1 MGTYRQPSQVIDK
14 SLSVANQSAQNIAAQ
29 MERGLRI
36 QRQQQLQEAKEA
48 QRQAEL
54 KNKDFKRFSEKRN
67 AAVDGYREGMAS
79 WEHINQGDAGAPT
92 QGVSIENQLK
102 SNALYYLDIM
112 SGSVEGDERYRTA
125 ELSIK
130 NMIAEYPLMADMLN
144 KEAAQAANAYTV
156 DGLKRNSNEPDAFLE
171 TDDPMSDIKK
181 TMLRNVNEGSNYQR
195 FNIQTGVN
203 GVNIIYSDGN
213 NKEFTLNSRE
223 YKTQFENGYNLVETT
238 DAKAQKVFM
247 DGVWSIVG
255 KGYEGEGELKT
266 TYTEFKEKG
275 ESLTET
281 DKILHFSKA
290 NAEVK
295 KQVSRWVED
304 NQGEVTQSQWQLL
317 GGEGIFNREKDK
329 GKLVE
334 LLTKA
339 QIDNNGIPGSKLI
352 SSSSVERDLKIPKE
366 DVIET
371 PKTIDLSDISSIA
384 EKAKKKILSIP
395 GKDMPRMSE
404 AYDAQ
409 IETQR
414 TKYEKEIKNIL
425 NKQGGSFMNQKL
437 KKGGTTYNISGFDV
451 VSSKEGKFKIKPF
464 SIKESQDDEGNVSSK
479 KNYLQSYSTDDLD
492 KLKRDLSLASKGE
505 YERVLNTGKNPTE
518 GMNSQEMYDY
528 YIQLAN
534 KNTKIK

>member
-14 SLSVANQSAQNIAAQ
+14 SLSVANQGAQNIAAQ

-36 QRQQQLQEAKEA
+36 QRQQQLQEAKQA

-54 KNKDFKRFSEKRN
+54 KNKDFKRFSENRN
-67 AAVDGYREGMAS
+67 AAVDGYRESMAS

-156 DGLKRNSNEPDAFLE
+156 DGLKRNTNEPDAFLE

-238 DAKAQKVFM
+238 DAKAQKKFM
-247 DGVWSIVG
+247 DGVWDVVG
-255 KGYEGEGELKT
+255 KGYEGKGDITT
-266 TYTEFKEKG
+266 TYTEFLDRG
-275 ESLTET
+275 ESVTNTE
-281 DKILHFSKA
+281 KVEHFEQA
-290 NAEVK
+290 NLRVK
-295 KQVSRWVED
+295 DQINKWVEE

-317 GGEGIFNREKDK
+317 GGTGVYKRENNK
-329 GKLVE
+329 GELAE
-334 LLTKA
+334 LLEKQ
-339 QIDNNGIPGSKLI
+339 QIANYGIPGTKLI
-352 SSSSVERDLKIPKE
+352 SDSSVEKRLP
-366 DVIET
+366 
-371 PKTIDLSDISSIA
+371 LS
-384 EKAKKKILSIP
+384 
-395 GKDMPRMSE
+395 
-404 AYDAQ
+404 
-409 IETQR
+409 
-414 TKYEKEIKNIL
+414 
-425 NKQGGSFMNQKL
+425 KL
-437 KKGGTTYNISGFDV
+437 KKENEILTYPDIIKGASNLVNLTVSGDKEVADIDFSKSEIEFDPKKRKEFETTKLTPEFKNKQQEIKEKLRADLKAKFDIKDYGMGKV
-451 VSSKEGKFKIKPF
+451 VSDFRIGIKDGEVIVYPQYRKEN
-464 SIKESQDDEGNVSSK
+464 KETGDDELLDIPGFKDGIIINDTNLGRFDKLLGGAKGQVADSSK
-479 KNYLQSYSTDDLD
+479 TKT
-492 KLKRDLSLASKGE
+492 KTK
-505 YERVLNTGKNPTE
+505 PTA
-518 GMNSQEMYDY
+518 Y
-528 YIQLAN
+528 
-534 KNTKIK
+534 

>member
-14 SLSVANQSAQNIAAQ
+14 SLSVANQGAQNIAAQ

-54 KNKDFKRFSEKRN
+54 KNKDFKRFSENRN

-171 TDDPMSDIKK
+171 TDDPMRDIKK

-238 DAKAQKVFM
+238 DAKAQKKFM
-247 DGVWSIVG
+247 DGVWDVVG
-255 KGYEGEGELKT
+255 KGYEGKGDITT
-266 TYTEFKEKG
+266 TYTEFLDRG
-275 ESLTET
+275 ESVTNTE
-281 DKILHFSKA
+281 KVEHFEQA
-290 NAEVK
+290 NLRVK
-295 KQVSRWVED
+295 DQINKWVEE

-317 GGEGIFNREKDK
+317 GGTGVYKRENNKDELA
-329 GKLVE
+329 KL
-334 LLTKA
+334 LKKQ
-339 QIDNNGIPGSKLI
+339 QIDNYGIPGTKLI
-352 SSSSVERDLKIPKE
+352 SDSSVERDLKIPKE

-371 PKTIDLSDISSIA
+371 PKTIDLSDISSISKKA
-384 EKAKKKILSIP
+384 EKEILAIP
-395 GKDMPRMSE
+395 GKGTMGE
-404 AYDAQ
+404 AYDANVKA
-409 IETQR
+409 QR
-414 TKYEKEIKNIL
+414 TKYENEIKNIL
-425 NKQGGSFMNQKL
+425 NNQEGSFMNQKL

-464 SIKESQDDEGNVSSK
+464 SIKESQDDQGNVSSK

>member
-14 SLSVANQSAQNIAAQ
+14 SLSVANQGAQNIAAQ

-144 KEAAQAANAYTV
+144 KEAAQAANAYTI
-156 DGLKRNSNEPDAFLE
+156 DGLKRNTNEPDAFLE
-171 TDDPMSDIKK
+171 TDDPMSGIKK

-238 DAKAQKVFM
+238 DAKAQKKFM
-247 DGVWSIVG
+247 DGVWDVVG
-255 KGYEGEGELKT
+255 KGYEGKGDITT
-266 TYTEFKEKG
+266 TYTEFLDRG
-275 ESLTET
+275 ESVTNTEKVEHFEQANLRVEAQI
-281 DKILHFSKA
+281 DK
-290 NAEVK
+290 
-295 KQVSRWVED
+295 WVEE

-317 GGEGIFNREKDK
+317 GGTGVYKRENNK
-329 GKLVE
+329 GELAE
-334 LLTKA
+334 LLTKQ
-339 QIDNNGIPGSKLI
+339 QIANYGIPGTKLI
-352 SSSSVERDLKIPKE
+352 SESSVERDLKIPKE

-371 PKTIDLSDISSIA
+371 PKTIDLSDISSISEKA
-384 EKAKKKILSIP
+384 EKEILAIQ
-395 GKDMPRMSE
+395 GKETMGE
-404 AYDAQ
+404 AYDTNVKAR
-409 IETQR
+409 R
-414 TKYEKEIKNIL
+414 TKYENEIKNIL
-425 NKQGGSFMNQKL
+425 NNQEGSFMNQKL

>member
-223 YKTQFENGYNLVETT
+223 YKTQFENGYKLVETT

-266 TYTEFKEKG
+266 TYAEFKEKG

-317 GGEGIFNREKDK
+317 GGEGIFNR
-329 GKLVE
+329 
-334 LLTKA
+334 
-339 QIDNNGIPGSKLI
+339 
-352 SSSSVERDLKIPKE
+352 
-366 DVIET
+366 
-371 PKTIDLSDISSIA
+371 
-384 EKAKKKILSIP
+384 
-395 GKDMPRMSE
+395 
-404 AYDAQ
+404 
-409 IETQR
+409 
-414 TKYEKEIKNIL
+414 
-425 NKQGGSFMNQKL
+425 
-437 KKGGTTYNISGFDV
+437 
-451 VSSKEGKFKIKPF
+451 
-464 SIKESQDDEGNVSSK
+464 
-479 KNYLQSYSTDDLD
+479 
-492 KLKRDLSLASKGE
+492 
-505 YERVLNTGKNPTE
+505 
-518 GMNSQEMYDY
+518 
-528 YIQLAN
+528 
-534 KNTKIK
+534 